1 MKKIVAYLFN
11 HNHYNEVVSSY
22 NKIETQY
29 KKAYK
34 VWCKY
39 NSVVIKSDFE
49 FKEYV
54 TSQFA
59 AIKDIAKW
67 IQTAEKLLSEKQKA
81 VAWFFYEQGNLSMP
95 KLEYKEYK
103 SLYQNER
110 YIATL
115 NGYIATCDLLMTNY
129 YQAVKWF
136 LPQIGSEVTYEEIKR
151 IAEAK
156 ENIINI
162 DKDIKKAHYFSEKYP
177 QAWNLFTNNEE
188 FNAISMKKMASLTE
202 DDFHIKEEFIRIFSS
217 KKNHIYLILGD
228 VDYNIGSF
236 SREAVEK
243 ERFILTYFSVNLDI
257 PEATSFECL
266 ISEETERKRAI
277 LGSVK
282 YGESVKFVDTFSIDE
297 FYNFRKQFDEI
308 GIKFDEAINIV
319 KENDSAIRQYNFEKK
334 GKKVVFIDNFLQA
347 VKKNTELY
355 KYIHNYQEIK
365 KQRNKAKQIAE
376 AYPLGYEYLFGA
388 TDIDDC
394 PLETLAKIIEG
405 EKNIYEQE
413 QRIQSLR
420 KAQEEVE
427 RKKRERD
434 YLLSCVSS
442 WDSLNCGLKY
452 SYLLNYYPTTC
463 SFEATQSEW
472 NDRWTIWNFK
482 NTPDK
487 TSETEH
493 QEALDDVIPRI
504 KEILISTFGQ
514 ANLSKLTL
522 VCIPASNQIN
532 TKRRYEEFSNRLCHE
547 TGLINSYER
556 IKVIH
561 ERNARHT
568 GGTGLQTEFLAFD
581 ESFFKDRYVILFDDV
596 ITRGD
601 SMCIFRRKMESL
613 GATVIAGL
621 SIGKTKHERPNSNK
635 VSHSLFTG
643 DDLPF

>member
-1 MKKIVAYLFN
+1 MKKIITYLFS
-11 HNHYNEVVSSY
+11 HNHYNEVISSY

-29 KKAYK
+29 NKAYK

-67 IQTAEKLLSEKQKA
+67 IRTAEKLLSEKQKA

-103 SLYQNER
+103 SLYQNDI

-162 DKDIKKAHYFSEKYP
+162 DNNIKKAHYFSEKYP
-177 QAWNLFTNNEE
+177 QAWKLFTNNEE
-188 FNAISMKKMASLTE
+188 FSAISMKKMASLIE

-228 VDYNIGSF
+228 ADYNIGSF
-236 SREAVEK
+236 SKEALGK
-243 ERFILTYFSVNLDI
+243 ERFILTYFSINLDI

-266 ISEETERKRAI
+266 ISEETERKQAI

-282 YGESVKFVDTFSIDE
+282 YGGIVKFVDTFSIDE

-308 GIKFDEAINIV
+308 EIKFDEAINIV

-334 GKKVVFIDNFLQA
+334 GKKVVFINNFLQA

-355 KYIHNYQEIK
+355 KYIHDYQEIK

-376 AYPLGYEYLFGA
+376 TYPLGYEYLFGT

-394 PLETLAKIIEG
+394 SLETLAKIIEG
-405 EKNIYEQE
+405 EKSIYEQE

-420 KAQEEVE
+420 KAQEEAE
-427 RKKRERD
+427 RRKRERD

-442 WDSLNCGLKY
+442 WDSLICGLKY

-463 SFEATQSEW
+463 CFEATQSEW
-472 NDRWTIWNFK
+472 NDRWTVWNFK

-504 KEILISTFGQ
+504 KEILINTFGQ

-522 VCIPASNQIN
+522 ACIPASNQIN

-547 TGLINSYER
+547 TGLINSYEK

-568 GGTGLQTEFLAFD
+568 GGTGLQTKFLSFD

-613 GATVIAGL
+613 GTTVIAGL

-635 VSHSLFTG
+635 VSHSFFTG
-643 DDLPF
+643 DNLPF